1 MSKSWE
7 VSYRYKDSLAT
18 CNVWASTEEQAE
30 KKFRARK
37 EYEYDPCYDLEAD
50 GNIRSIYLTPSRTPK
65 PKKQLD
71 PLKKFVMFP
80 EFGDWLKKY
89 DSGTEQSLVK
99 QVPLTDKNKNII
111 DKIAKIVPIIRRYRG
126 SSRVLPNGIFYK
138 RPREHCTKVGA
149 ERVSIYLR

>member
-71 PLKKFVMFP
+71 PLKIFDLHRFV
-80 EFGDWLKKY
+80 LHLKY
-89 DSGTEQSLVK
+89 DLGHLNDYSY
-99 QVPLTDKNKNII
+99 
-111 DKIAKIVPIIRRYRG
+111 IAQADFH
-126 SSRVLPNGIFYK
+126 L
-138 RPREHCTKVGA
+138 
-149 ERVSIYLR
+149 LL